1 MRVEVRFERR
11 YIAIATKIFGVS
23 PEYLPISSAYVY
35 VPTLDFE
42 SPYTAFCA
50 SIANYGRFTGHRES
64 FVSYAGLKIWLEEHD
79 LVED

>member
-1 MRVEVRFERR
+1 MHEENSFART
-11 YIAIATKIFGVS
+11 YIALATKMFGVS
-23 PEYLPISSAYVY
+23 PEYLKISSAYIY
-35 VPTLDFE
+35 VPKLGLE
-42 SPYTAFCA
+42 LPYTAFCA